1 VLRLTG
7 DISVGFLLF
16 DPLNH
21 SEDED
26 QLYSFKMQQVINDDN
41 GLTSVT
47 LISPPAQTKRKQ
59 TKEKKKLNRRFKITT
74 KTTKTLR
81 KSL

>member
-1 VLRLTG
+1 
-7 DISVGFLLF
+7 
-16 DPLNH
+16 
-21 SEDED
+21 
-26 QLYSFKMQQVINDDN
+26 MQQVINDDN

-74 KTTKTLR
+74 KTTKTPR